1 MELKPISHFYN
12 KRIYIVPPYQRGY
25 SWEEKHIYD
34 LLNDL
39 KHAIKLDSNHYTGTI
54 TIHKQDETE
63 RIGLSQYEL
72 YHIVDGQ
79 QRFTTITLILSYLI
93 KTLKNKKDLKEDAL
107 EKEANYIINKG
118 SYLFRYQID
127 KVSEA
132 YFRSIILE
140 KENLST
146 LDENLYTRNL
156 KNGKKAITNYFGEP
170 QNKGKELEYLVA
182 LEDKLKFNEY
192 IVNSTSDIGVVFET
206 MNNRGI
212 GLSDLEIVKN
222 RLLYLTSKIKIKDEE
237 HTSKQTID
245 NINTKWAQ
253 ILSNLTLPN
262 RVLNENAF
270 LSNHWIIYNGWSK
283 DNRTKIEILDNEF
296 TIEMMV
302 DNPKQMITKINNYV
316 NSLAVTSLH
325 WRFINYPREQNAFVE
340 IEDKNIR
347 VKVQRIF
354 DKLNRLSNSTIRP
367 VLLSF
372 FGLMKSNPE
381 GLLEIAELAE
391 IFSFRLFSMNR
402 KRSDTGKNDLFRK
415 CNMFYSS
422 HNTDKTLQLAKW
434 YLAWYIDNH
443 GDIERFQLEIDEL
456 FTSSKKHGYYTW
468 SGLVYFLYEYE
479 EYLRNNEDVKVDYNF
494 ASKKVKSIEHILPQN
509 YKAHWKSEVKGLK
522 WVEIK
527 KHLHSLGNLVLI
539 SSDKNS
545 SLRDSNFKIKKDR
558 YTNGT
563 YSEIDISRVNPIW
576 TIETIGKREKR
587 LLKFL
592 KNRWELNEDF
602 QIKFPHPNHN
612 EEEITD
618 ELIEDSD
625 DEIIEL
631 DK

>member
-54 TIHKQDETE
+54 TIHKQKETE

-93 KTLKNKKDLKEDAL
+93 KTLKDNKKYEEDAT
-107 EKEANYIINKG
+107 EKEVTYIINKG
-118 SYLFRYQID
+118 CYLFRYQID

-156 KNGKKAITNYFGEP
+156 KKGKKAIEDYFKEP
-170 QNKGKELEYLVA
+170 QNKGNELDYLVA
-182 LEDKLKFNEY
+182 IEDKLKFNEY
-192 IVNSTSDIGVVFET
+192 IVDSTSDIGVVFET

-253 ILSNLTLPN
+253 ILRNLTLPS

-283 DNRTKIEILDNEF
+283 DNQTKIEILDKEF
-296 TIEMMV
+296 TIEKMV
-302 DNPKQMITKINNYV
+302 NSPKQMIIKINNYV

-340 IEDKNIR
+340 IEDTNIR
-347 VKVQRIF
+347 LKVQRVF

-372 FGLMKSNPE
+372 FGLMQTNPK
-381 GLLEIAELAE
+381 GLLELAQIAE

-415 CNMFYSS
+415 CNMFYSN
-422 HNTDKTLQLAKW
+422 HDNVKTLKLAKW

-443 GDIERFQLEIDEL
+443 GDIDRFQLEIDEL
-456 FTSSKKHGYYTW
+456 FTSNKKHGYYTW

-479 EYLRNNEDVKVDYNF
+479 EYLRDNEDVKVDYNF

-509 YKAHWKSEVKGLK
+509 YKAHWKEEVKGLK
-522 WVEIK
+522 WHEIK
-527 KHLHSLGNLVLI
+527 RHLHSLGNLVLI

-545 SLRDSNFKIKKDR
+545 SLRDSDFDIKRER
-558 YTNGT
+558 YANGT
-563 YSEIDISRVNPIW
+563 YSEIDITSRNKTW
-576 TIETIGKREKR
+576 TINKIKTRERK
-587 LLKFL
+587 LLEFL
-592 KNRWELNEDF
+592 GDRWELRTDF
-602 QIKFPHPNHN
+602 QDKFPHPDHN
-612 EEEITD
+612 ESEITD
-618 ELIEDSD
+618 EVIEDYT
-625 DEIIEL
+625 EEMIEL
-631 DK
+631 DN